1 MGNCGLIGAFSSTS
15 GKADTVLDTNGQ
27 ILYYNN
33 GRKALD
39 KEDNDDILTL
49 KSGLPSW
56 EAPSAGGNQFL
67 ILSGIPAID
76 SNAARYFPL
85 AAGSNQF
92 SGTESYLSLTIYLA
106 FTIQRHTIHVTVNGK
121 DGATTQ
127 GFRDDGS
134 TVAPVTIT
142 AATTGEFDSGSID
155 IDIASGSVC
164 DILIDLSAS
173 SSGSIEETLWCMVC
187 S

>member
-39 KEDNDDILTL
+39 KEDNDDVLTL

-56 EAPSAGGNQFL
+56 EAPSASANQFL
-67 ILSGIPAID
+67 ILSGIA
-76 SNAARYFPL
+76 SNNNYDELFFPL
-85 AAGSNQF
+85 AAGSHQF
-92 SGTESYLSLTIYLA
+92 SGGESYVTLTIYLG
-106 FTIQRHTIHVTVNGK
+106 FTIQRHTIHASVNSM
-121 DGATTQ
+121 DGATVQ
-127 GFRDDGS
+127 SFRDDGS
-134 TVAPVTIT
+134 SVGSVTLT
-142 AATTGEFDSGSID
+142 ASTTGEYDSGSISVSVS
-155 IDIASGSVC
+155 SGSVC
-164 DILIDLSAS
+164 NILVNTSAS
-173 SSGSIEETLWCMVC
+173 SSGNLEETVWGLVC